1 MRGKQGL
8 SQVFVLLFLT
18 AAASFSGFS
27 QSTTLLRGTVTDPQ
41 SGVIAGAVV
50 TLSDASTGFNR
61 SIATDQRGE
70 YQFVQV
76 APGTYSIDVEKA
88 GFAKLTRTGVQ
99 LLVNT
104 PTTLDLRLELGKT
117 AETINVAAEAS
128 TINTVDASVGNAF
141 SEMQVRE
148 LPLETRNVVQ
158 LLSLQPGVTTNGEVL
173 GARRDQNNITL
184 DGVDVNDNQNAGLV
198 AQNTTTGTTYQGV
211 TVSYTHLTLP

>member
-1 MRGKQGL
+1 M
-8 SQVFVLLFLT
+8 
-18 AAASFSGFS
+18 
-27 QSTTLLRGTVTDPQ
+27 
-41 SGVIAGAVV
+41 
-50 TLSDASTGFNR
+50 TGF
-61 SIATDQRGE
+61 T
-70 YQFVQV
+70 
-76 APGTYSIDVEKA
+76 T
-88 GFAKLTRTGVQ
+88 LTRTDVQ

-104 PTTLDLRLELGKT
+104 PTTLDLRMELGKT
-117 AETINVAAEAS
+117 TETVNVAAEAS

-198 AQNTTTGTTYQGV
+198 TQNTTTGNTYPGRQRQ
-211 TVSYTHLTLP
+211 